1 MYGTH
6 LVPSKRRLSLKVLD
20 RSSLQLNE
28 FSAQQTWSGK
38 DTTYFADNENGV
50 VAPTITRV
58 IFYFYV
64 RDLYCCTHSC
74 FNFSRSDWHSDAEG
88 EAVRV
93 TVMQ

>member
-20 RSSLQLNE
+20 RLPLQLNE
-28 FSAQQTWSGK
+28 PAANFEWKRYA
-38 DTTYFADNENGV
+38 YLADNENGV

-58 IFYFYV
+58 VFHFYV
-64 RDLYCCTHSC
+64 RDLYCCTYSC
-74 FNFSRSDWHSDAEG
+74 FDFLPGDWHFDAEG

-93 TVMQ
+93 MVVIR